1 MIALARPWMTLTLHE
16 EMRVLSFAP
25 HRPGFVRARRIVWRE
40 VRDADLT
47 EHFDAKGWLA
57 GALAA
62 EGMADAVAMLT
73 SRRLD
78 AAREAR
84 EGGAFALATVGLGNA
99 ERIGEGAG
107 PAAPRGW
114 GTINIAVVLEA
125 GLSEAGLVEAL
136 SLAAAARTR
145 AVMES
150 GRMVAE
156 GPATGTGTDCIAVA
170 APIGEEDHCGLHTET
185 GRALGRAVFAAVAA
199 GAKDWMEAFGHA
211 QVSP

>member
-1 MIALARPWMTLTLHE
+1 MIALARPWMTLTLPG

-47 EHFDAKGWLA
+47 EDFDARGWLA
-57 GALAA
+57 GELAA
-62 EGMADAVAMLT
+62 EGMGDAVAMLT

-78 AAREAR
+78 AARDAR
-84 EGGAFALATVGLGNA
+84 EEGAFALATVGLGNA
-99 ERIGEGAG
+99 ERIGAGAG
-107 PAAPRGW
+107 PAPRGW

-150 GRMVAE
+150 GRMVEA
-156 GPATGTGTDCIAVA
+156 GAATGTGTDCIAVA
-170 APIGEEDHCGLHTET
+170 APFGGQDHCGLHTET

-199 GAKDWMEAFGHA
+199 GAAEWMGEHGHA
-211 QVSP
+211 QVSA

>member
-1 MIALARPWMTLTLHE
+1 MIALARPWMALTLPE

-47 EHFDAKGWLA
+47 EAFDARGWLA

-84 EGGAFALATVGLGNA
+84 EDGALALTTVGLGNA
-99 ERIGEGAG
+99 ERIGDGST
-107 PAAPRGW
+107 PAARRGW

-150 GRMVAE
+150 GRRVAA
-156 GPATGTGTDCIAVA
+156 GAATGTGTDCIAVA
-170 APIGEEDHCGLHTET
+170 APIGQQDHCGLHTKT

-199 GAKDWMEAFGHA
+199 GAAEWMKEHGHA
-211 QVSP
+211 SLSP

>member
-1 MIALARPWMTLTLHE
+1 MIALTRPWMALTLPD

-47 EHFDAKGWLA
+47 EHFDAAGWLA

-62 EGMADAVAMLT
+62 EGMGDAVAMLT

-84 EGGAFALATVGLGNA
+84 KDGAYALATVGLGNA
-99 ERIGEGAG
+99 KRIRAG
-107 PAAPRGW
+107 AAPAVRRGW

-125 GLSEAGLVEAL
+125 GLSEAGLIEAL
-136 SLAAAARTR
+136 SLAAAARTL
-145 AVMES
+145 AVMDS
-150 GRMVAE
+150 GRMVTA
-156 GPATGTGTDCIAVA
+156 GKATGTGTDCIAVA
-170 APIGEEDHCGLHTET
+170 APFGAQDHCGLHTET

-199 GAKDWMEAFGHA
+199 GAADWMKEFGHA
-211 QVSP
+211 PLSP